1 MNNNYIEKLV
11 TKRLSQTI
19 YDFLNIWGIMI
30 DC

>member
-19 YDFLNIWGIMI
+19 YDFLNIWGIMT